1 MKKAFQLETAKN
13 LNHDCKLN
21 GFRRFSY
28 PKEAGLALGGPGF
41 SPFVMLEVFF
51 SLLFSVQC
59 LSLPS
64 LPLFCQRFLLTVFGQ
79 PATTGSLQQPRV
91 KKWRC

>member
-1 MKKAFQLETAKN
+1 MQDLFRDTPLDNIWRAQIRTLKISFQAMKKAFQLETAKN

-41 SPFVMLEVFF
+41 SPFVMLEVSF
-51 SLLFSVQC
+51 
-59 LSLPS
+59 
-64 LPLFCQRFLLTVFGQ
+64 
-79 PATTGSLQQPRV
+79 
-91 KKWRC
+91 

>member
-51 SLLFSVQC
+51 VSCFSALFEVDRSCSFFSEVSAH
-59 LSLPS
+59 L
-64 LPLFCQRFLLTVFGQ
+64 V
-79 PATTGSLQQPRV
+79 
-91 KKWRC
+91 

>member
-51 SLLFSVQC
+51 LVSC
-59 LSLPS
+59 LSALFEVAKPS
-64 LPLFCQRFLLTVFGQ
+64 SFLSEVSAHLV
-79 PATTGSLQQPRV
+79 
-91 KKWRC
+91 